1 MKLGNF
7 ARLDPALQ
15 SRGIKGL
22 SNGAKGEVE
31 VWEEF
36 KRQPEELAYE
46 SQTLRAQKMGISVE
60 KLASITMTELP
71 AEGQERRAI
80 VKQRVN
86 QSLFRERILS
96 AYNNKCCITG
106 LSIPTLLIAGHI
118 IPWSKDKKNR
128 LNPKNG
134 LCLNMLHDKAF
145 DRGLMWIDDNFTI
158 HYRDDF
164 FESSSS
170 KSEVTQWL
178 ESYQGRQLIL
188 PDGFRPSREFLKS
201 HAKEAMA

>member
-46 SQTLRAQKMGISVE
+46 SQTLRAHKMGISIE
-60 KLASITMTELP
+60 KLAKITTRDLP
-71 AEGQERRAI
+71 AEGKERRAI

-128 LNPKNG
+128 LNPQNG

-145 DRGLMWIDDNFTI
+145 DLGLMWIDDNFTI

-164 FESSSS
+164 FDASAS
-170 KSEVTQWL
+170 KSKVSQWL
-178 ESYQGRQLIL
+178 EFYQGRQLIL
-188 PDGFRPSREFLKS
+188 PAGFRPSREFLKS
-201 HAKEAMA
+201 HAQEAMA